1 MQPLTFA
8 GRDPG
13 GTMIARQGRT
23 GTRAL
28 LAVLSVLS
36 RPLPVALVCAA
47 QLAASGPVRADPVP
61 ETMNG
66 VPLLPI
72 PTFEEVGLPPFT
84 MPTGTLSTVPDAP
97 TTPGGSGTGVE
108 ASGDGADSVAMTTMM
123 SQSWGEAASQNAQ
136 AVGVT
141 PVSVAATC
149 IMESGC
155 NANPASNGTIS
166 GTFQMRDDTFTS
178 MINSALARNPNLAAN
193 IVPGLAGKLDPA
205 TQSIAAAEYQRQGA
219 VALQAANVPNPT
231 VLDVRGYY
239 NFGPGNASGIALAQ
253 NSAVMSDIVPLTAQQ
268 YRANGIVPGVT
279 TIGQWRASVTAKVGQ
294 AAAQAPVLLSPS

>member
-1 MQPLTFA
+1 MQPLTIA

-13 GTMIARQGRT
+13 GTMIASHGRT
-23 GTRAL
+23 GARAL
-28 LAVLSVLS
+28 FAVLSVAPRL
-36 RPLPVALVCAA
+36 LPVALVCAA
-47 QLAASGPVRADPVP
+47 QLAAGGPVRADPVP

-84 MPTGTLSTVPDAP
+84 MPTGTLSTVPDPAAAA
-97 TTPGGSGTGVE
+97 GGSVTGGD
-108 ASGDGADSVAMTTMM
+108 ASGDGADSIAMTTMM
-123 SQSWGEAASQNAQ
+123 SQSWGEAASQNAA

-141 PVSVAATC
+141 MVSVAATC

-166 GTFQMRDDTFTS
+166 GTFQMRDDTYTS
-178 MINSALARNPNLAAN
+178 MINSALARDPNLAAN
-193 IVPGLAGKLDPA
+193 IVPGLAGKSDPA
-205 TQSIAAAEYQRQGA
+205 TQSIAAAEYLRQGA
-219 VALQAANVPNPT
+219 VALQAANVPNPS

-253 NSAVMSDIVPLTAQQ
+253 SSAVMSDVVPLTAEQ
-268 YRANGIVPGVT
+268 YRANGITPGVT
-279 TIGQWRASVTAKVGQ
+279 TIGQWRASVSARIGQ
-294 AAAQAPVLLSPS
+294 TAAQAPVLLGRS